1 MKRLEE
7 EKKATLMDRMKKIA
21 EEARERRELRITKE
35 NDMRVIEEEEIAVVE
50 PTDDSSECSPE
61 EYIRAHRDPNQ
72 EMVEIYDEVDGKW
85 VKVPAFE
92 TGVDDNA
99 KSDEEIVAKA
109 NNWKVTTGIIAGIF
123 VFIALVFWLCFTL
136 MA

>member
-1 MKRLEE
+1 
-7 EKKATLMDRMKKIA
+7 MDRMKKIA
-21 EEARERRELRITKE
+21 EEARERREARLANE
-35 NDMRVIEEEEIAVVE
+35 DDMRVIEDEENAVVE
-50 PTDDSSECSPE
+50 PMDAGECSPE
-61 EYIRAHRDPNQ
+61 EYIKTHMDPNQ

-99 KSDEEIVAKA
+99 KTEEEIVAEA
-109 NNWKVTTGIIAGIF
+109 NNWKVTAGIIAAIL

-136 MA
+136 IA